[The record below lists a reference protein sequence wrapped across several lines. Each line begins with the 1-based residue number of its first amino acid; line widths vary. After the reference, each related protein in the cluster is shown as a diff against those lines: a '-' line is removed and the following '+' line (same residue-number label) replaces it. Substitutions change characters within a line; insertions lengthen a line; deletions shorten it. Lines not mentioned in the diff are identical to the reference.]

1 MTSKFAAAIP
11 DCQMETFDFPPDH
24 GQHRTFCAHFAVQ
37 IHLVVHHSSHTPNFE
52 RQSRVGGRS
61 FRTHMHGS
69 HRVHGELIDRY
80 KTNDHTQPALF
91 CVFTPGLDESQ
102 LFCVYICG
110 HQCRRRTAQTDR
122 ASFVSNSVNLFLFSV
137 PTTGNVG
144 TPFSAV
150 ATQPCDVSTLRVFLA
165 LSFTFAILCPLLL
178 CSFLLLT
185 QPHSIGISQNSAA
198 LR

>member
-1 MTSKFAAAIP
+1 MTSKFPAAIP
-11 DCQMETFDFPPDH
+11 DCQMESIDFPPDH

-37 IHLVVHHSSHTPNFE
+37 IHLVVHHLSHTPNFK
-52 RQSRVGGRS
+52 RQSRVGGRT
-61 FRTHMHGS
+61 FRTHTHGS

-80 KTNDHTQPALF
+80 KINDHTQPAFL
-91 CVFTPGLDESQ
+91 CVFTSGLAESQ

-137 PTTGNVG
+137 PVGNVV

-150 ATQPCDVSTLRVFLA
+150 AAQLCELTTLRFFLA
-165 LSFTFAILCPLLL
+165 LSFAFYLCLSLAP
-178 CSFLLLT
+178 CSCSC
-185 QPHSIGISQNSAA
+185 PCS
-198 LR
+198 